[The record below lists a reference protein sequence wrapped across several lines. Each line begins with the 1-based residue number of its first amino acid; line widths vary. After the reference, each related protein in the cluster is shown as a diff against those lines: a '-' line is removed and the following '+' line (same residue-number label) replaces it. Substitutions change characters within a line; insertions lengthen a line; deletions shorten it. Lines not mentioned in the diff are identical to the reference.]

1 MKNSKDSIKKKYE
14 KLREENINLK
24 SKLTKYHEL
33 VTRYENAIRNFGTSL
48 VEIITISRKI

>member
-1 MKNSKDSIKKKYE
+1 MKNGKDSIKRKYE

-33 VTRYENAIRNFGTSL
+33 VMRYENAIRNFGTSL
-48 VEIITISRKI
+48 AEIIAISRKI